1 MVEDVGA
8 ILAMMGGVGAKNS
21 FQSPPGAGL
30 LLRQDHLI
38 GNVGAG
44 ELLAR
49 LAWDALR
56 RESAIAVPSSPHGE
70 SAKADSW
77 PQA

>member
-1 MVEDVGA
+1 MVKDIGA
-8 ILAMMGGVGAKNS
+8 ILAMLCGVGAKNS
-21 FQSPPGAGL
+21 FLTSLGAGL

-49 LAWDALR
+49 
-56 RESAIAVPSSPHGE
+56 HGE
-70 SAKADSW
+70 ATMLA
-77 PQA
+77 PNLEQA